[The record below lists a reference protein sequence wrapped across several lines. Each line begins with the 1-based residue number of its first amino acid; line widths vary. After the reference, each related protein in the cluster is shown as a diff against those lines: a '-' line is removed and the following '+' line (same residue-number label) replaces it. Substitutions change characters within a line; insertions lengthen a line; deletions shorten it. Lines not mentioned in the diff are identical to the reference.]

1 MRNRIFS
8 TIVAVASCAVV
19 SAQGT
24 CIINGHI
31 ADSQLAD
38 GKKIKKVYLTRTNE
52 LRRVTTPSSMPS
64 LKMNPCCSTP
74 LLDLVMGRTLRFS
87 SNRVR

>member
-1 MRNRIFS
+1 MERSNSAPLNNKSYRLLRNRIFS

-52 LRRVTTPSSMPS
+52 FGQ
-64 LKMNPCCSTP
+64 
-74 LLDLVMGRTLRFS
+74 VMEVAATKVKKGNYTFK
-87 SNRVR
+87 